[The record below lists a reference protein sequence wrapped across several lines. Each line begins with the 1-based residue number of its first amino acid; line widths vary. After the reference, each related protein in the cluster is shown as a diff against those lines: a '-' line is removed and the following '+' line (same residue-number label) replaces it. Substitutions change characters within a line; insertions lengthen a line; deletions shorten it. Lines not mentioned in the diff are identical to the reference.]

1 MTISWKEV
9 SPYSGRPVDEDAPTN
24 FAGQGSGV
32 AMPPDAMLSKK
43 KKTLIDAR
51 TKAYRKHRQKLD
63 AAREKRAK
71 QKSKLSQKVQENT
84 MDFNREVYLE
94 ENNMNVLKDIVVKKQ
109 MKPVKFKDGTMKV
122 DMFTASAI
130 TQVYNKV
137 NMDNK
142 KKLEKMVNGT
152 KGQFMALQSKVMK
165 MVGKLPSTATPN
177 NDFIKVFRR

>member
-43 KKTLIDAR
+43 KKKKTLSDAR
-51 TKAYRKHRQKLD
+51 TKAYRQHREKLD
-63 AAREKRAK
+63 RARARRAE

-130 TQVYNKV
+130 TQVYDKV

-152 KGQFMALQSKVMK
+152 KSQFLAVQNKVMK
-165 MVGKLPSTATPN
+165 MVGK
-177 NDFIKVFRR
+177 

>member
-63 AAREKRAK
+63 AARARRAE
-71 QKSKLSQKVQENT
+71 QKSKLSQKVQENI

-165 MVGKLPSTATPN
+165 MVGK
-177 NDFIKVFRR
+177 

>member
-9 SPYSGRPVDEDAPTN
+9 SPYSGQPVEEDAPTN

-32 AMPPDAMLSKK
+32 AMPPDAMMKK
-43 KKTLIDAR
+43 KKKKIFLDAR
-51 TKAYRKHRQKLD
+51 TKAYRQHRQKLD
-63 AAREKRAK
+63 AARQARARRAE

-84 MDFNREVYLE
+84 MDYLE

-165 MVGKLPSTATPN
+165 MVGK
-177 NDFIKVFRR
+177 

>member
-9 SPYSGRPVDEDAPTN
+9 NPYSGQPVEEDAPTN

-32 AMPPDAMLSKK
+32 TMPPDVAYAKK
-43 KKTLIDAR
+43 KKKLLDAR
-51 TKAYRKHRQKLD
+51 TKAYRQHREKLD
-63 AAREKRAK
+63 RARARREDR
-71 QKSKLSQKVQENT
+71 KSKLSQKVQENT
-84 MDFNREVYLE
+84 MDFNREIYLE
-94 ENNMNVLKDIVVKKQ
+94 ENNMNVLKDIVVKKS

-152 KGQFMALQSKVMK
+152 KGQFMALQSKIMK
-165 MVGKLPSTATPN
+165 MVGK
-177 NDFIKVFRR
+177 